1 MKSRLFILMSVLFFL
16 LWSCSLQNSTIENS
30 QDQESRSIH
39 ANDNVYSDISKLI
52 EINIKTKTSG
62 QAHHPSVTIRADS
75 GYLIIGGGAIANYNG
90 YGQLLYE
97 SYPTDD
103 TFTKWTVSS
112 KDHLKSDIASITG
125 YAIQMRI
132 VGLSPSELRNYLQ
145 INEKTSTLAA
155 HPSVAAYFYEGNRL
169 LIGGGFKVNYRNGE
183 GNMIVDSY
191 PLSDNSWVV
200 QSKDHLRSNEAYITS
215 YAISISN
222 NIPGIGE
229 LEVTVDTEG
238 TSLSGG
244 PTEQKTVLERTYVIV
259 GGGANVTG
267 NGYGNMLYKSHPSLE
282 CNSWTAGEKDHIKGS
297 EATME
302 VHAIG
307 LRVKL

>member
-1 MKSRLFILMSVLFFL
+1 MRNKIFYLGISIIFFL
-16 LWSCSLQNSTIENS
+16 FWGCNFQNSTIENN
-30 QDQESRSIH
+30 QEQESRSIDINNGVH
-39 ANDNVYSDISKLI
+39 SDISKLI

-62 QAHHPSVTIRADS
+62 QAHHPSITIRADS

-103 TFTKWTVSS
+103 TFTQWTVSS
-112 KDHLKSDIASITG
+112 KDHLKSDVASITG

-132 VGLSPSELRNYLQ
+132 VGLTPSELRHYLQ

-155 HPSVAAYFYEGNRL
+155 HPNVAAYFSESNRI
-169 LIGGGFKVNYRNGE
+169 LIGGGFKVNFRNGE

-191 PLSDNSWVV
+191 PLNDTSWVV
-200 QSKDHLRSNEAYITS
+200 QSKDHLKSNEAYITS

-222 NIPGIGE
+222 HIPGIGD
-229 LEVTVDTEG
+229 LEKRIDIED
-238 TSLSGG
+238 TSLSRG
-244 PTEQKTVLERTYVIV
+244 PTEQKTVLESTYVIV

-267 NGYGNMLYKSHPSLE
+267 YDYGNMLYKSHPSLE
-282 CNSWTAGEKDHIKGS
+282 CDSWTAGEKDHIKGS
-297 EATME
+297 NAIMT
-302 VHAIG
+302 VYAIG
-307 LRVKL
+307 LRVQ